1 MKKKIAQ
8 QWIEAGYE
16 IFAKEGPNGL
26 KVEQIARKV
35 GKSKSSFYHLFAD
48 TELFQEKLLEWHLE
62 RAVKI
67 AERTELCK
75 SLVPDQ
81 ILLMIDLECDVL
93 FNRQLRINRNNPAFQ
108 HCFEQANRKV
118 EAAMMGIW
126 ADFFG
131 LSGQPVVAQS
141 IMKITTDNF
150 YLRITEENLNYEWM
164 LTFLY
169 EIKNIIKHIVKSG
182 EAESPIE

>member
-8 QWIEAGYE
+8 QWIEVGYE

-26 KVEQIARKV
+26 KIEQIARKV

-67 AERTELCK
+67 AERTKQCK

-81 ILLMIDLECDVL
+81 ILLMLDLESDVL
-93 FNRQLRINRNNPAFQ
+93 FNRQLRINRNTPAFQ
-108 HCFEQANRKV
+108 RCFEHANQKV
-118 EAAMMGIW
+118 EAAMLDIW
-126 ADFFG
+126 AEFFG
-131 LSGQPVVAQS
+131 LSAQPVVAQS
-141 IMKITTDNF
+141 ILKITTDNF

-164 LTFLY
+164 ISFLN
-169 EIKNIIKHIVKSG
+169 EIKSIISHIVNSRS
-182 EAESPIE
+182 AENPIL